1 MRNPRFL
8 STSRRLTAGNA
19 ELYCGTDIWSTNVG
33 VRKKDVLTG
42 GETSTVCLERLGL
55 LVGAGRLMVA
65 NRLLSGKA
73 LHSILRPGALRSA
86 PSTESDKHD

>member
-1 MRNPRFL
+1 V
-8 STSRRLTAGNA
+8 S
-19 ELYCGTDIWSTNVG
+19 
-33 VRKKDVLTG
+33 KKDVLTG
-42 GETSTVCLERLGL
+42 GEAITIGRGRLGL

>member
-1 MRNPRFL
+1 M
-8 STSRRLTAGNA
+8 
-19 ELYCGTDIWSTNVG
+19 G
-33 VRKKDVLTG
+33 VSKKDVLTG
-42 GETSTVCLERLGL
+42 GEAITIGRGRLGL